1 MKSTVI
7 RSLTSLMKTQK
18 LKTSVLLLT
27 LIGVAGSAPA
37 QQVIDQQSTASIGAL
52 GNTSTSPSLGQSFT
66 AGLGLI
72 DFATFSLATSVLA
85 NYRVDLYNGS
95 GYGGAILGSTAAV
108 SPHVGS
114 AGTALPIEFD
124 FASPIVLTPGNSYTL
139 RVVLASGPGG
149 SFSLNG
155 AFSNLNPY
163 AGGGA
168 LTGTGVIGPSA
179 ANDFVFSEGFTV
191 PEPSSMAL
199 LLGSVGMLAGWR
211 RFGRTG
217 KA

>member
-37 QQVIDQQSTASIGAL
+37 AQVIDQQNTASNGAL
-52 GNTSTSPSLGQSFT
+52 GNTSTSPSLGESFT

-72 DFATFSLATSVLA
+72 DFATFRLSTSVLA
-85 NYRVDLYNGS
+85 NYRVDLYDGS
-95 GYGGAILGSTAAV
+95 GYAGAILGSTPAV
-108 SPHVGS
+108 SPFVGGL
-114 AGTALPIEFD
+114 ATQQPIEFD
-124 FASPIVLTPGNSYTL
+124 FASPIVLTPGNIYTL

-149 SFSLNG
+149 TFSLNG
-155 AFSNLNPY
+155 TSSTLNPY

-168 LTGTGVIGPSA
+168 LTGTGTLGPSA
-179 ANDFVFSEGFTV
+179 SNDLVFSEGFTV

-199 LLGSVGMLAGWR
+199 LLGSVGMLAGCT
-211 RFGRTG
+211 RFGRKS